1 MTVIFQQRTDL
12 VARRVDSA
20 VVRGELPR
28 VDSYLVTQK
37 LSGPAYS
44 YADQGLRPFTRTEAE
59 RITDIVL
66 AGIRHTAS

>member
-1 MTVIFQQRTDL
+1 MR
-12 VARRVDSA
+12 
-20 VVRGELPR
+20 
-28 VDSYLVTQK
+28 LVTQL

-44 YADQGLRPFTRTEAE
+44 YVDQGLRPFTRTEAE